1 MNKVTLCGMCGKN
14 YINADDDIC
23 LSCAE
28 FDDSIADSID
38 EYLDLEELGSAGI
51 SDLSK
56 GREWLKLILTDNAK
70 QKNDVKWDKTAIIYE
85 KENIYVKSKYW

>member
-1 MNKVTLCGMCGKN
+1 MNKINLCGMCGKN
-14 YINADDDIC
+14 YISPDDDIC

-51 SDLSK
+51 SDSSRS
-56 GREWLKLILTDNAK
+56 REWLKLILTHNTK
-70 QKNDVKWDKTAIIYE
+70 QKN
-85 KENIYVKSKYW
+85 NIE